1 MDISIRRATKEDMA
15 RVLEL
20 IYELALYENK
30 PNAVELHVEDLE
42 KAGFGD
48 EKEFIC
54 FVAEVDGKIEGS
66 ALIYNRFSTWK
77 GSVLHLE
84 DLVVSKRMRGSGLG
98 TTLLNEVVR
107 FGQEIGV
114 KRISW
119 EVSEGNEN
127 AMKFYQNKG
136 ADIKRDWNVVHL
148 DEEGIKTY
156 LSQI

>member
-1 MDISIRRATKEDMA
+1 MDISIRRAIKEDMA

-20 IYELALYENK
+20 IYELAHHENK

-42 KAGFGD
+42 NAGFGD

-84 DLVVSKRMRGSGLG
+84 DLVVSERMRGSGLG

-107 FGQEIGV
+107 FGSELGV
-114 KRISW
+114 KRIGW

-127 AMKFYQNKG
+127 AIAFYQNKG

-148 DEEGIKTY
+148 DEEGIKNY
-156 LSQI
+156 LAQI

>member
-1 MDISIRRATKEDMA
+1 MNISIRRATKKDMT

-20 IYELALYENK
+20 TYQLAQNENK
-30 PNAVELHVEDLE
+30 TNEVELHVEDLE
-42 KAGFGD
+42 KAGFGK

-84 DLVVSKRMRGSGLG
+84 DLVVSERMRGSGLG
-98 TTLLNEVVR
+98 TTLLNEVVK
-107 FGQEIGV
+107 FGSEIGV

-127 AMKFYQNKG
+127 AMAFYQNKG

-148 DEEGIKTY
+148 DEEGMKIY